1 VFTVTFN
8 PSCWVTVTTEPT
20 TLKTFPETC
29 GRTITT
35 ALTTVE
41 LLGLEVVGRAAGR
54 KMTSSPVASAVR
66 SSFLPP
72 SLYVVDEL
80 VVTVTLAP
88 NSVSTVIVVALKL
101 VIVPPRPKALGP
113 PPPVPK
119 CPKPPGPP
127 RRGGRRA
134 GKVVDGL
141 DAVARLANPATA
153 PWLDAPEAM
162 P

>member
-1 VFTVTFN
+1 
-8 PSCWVTVTTEPT
+8 
-20 TLKTFPETC
+20 
-29 GRTITT
+29 
-35 ALTTVE
+35 VE

-134 GKVVDGL
+134 GKVVDGVDEPGL
-141 DAVARLANPATA
+141 GAVARLANPATA